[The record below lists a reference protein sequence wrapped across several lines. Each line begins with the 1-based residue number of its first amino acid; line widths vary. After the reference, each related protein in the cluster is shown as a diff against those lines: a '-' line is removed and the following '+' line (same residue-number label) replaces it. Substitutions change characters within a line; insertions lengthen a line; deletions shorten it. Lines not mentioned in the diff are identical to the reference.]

1 VTYTVTVAALHLSD
15 SFHLPADASAE
26 VPYSDRPKAV
36 LEVGEDETL
45 KTVLER
51 AATELNVSVSGLPGS
66 PVDNMGFI
74 AFYEE
79 GDESEVRTTRDSPSG
94 KLVDSR
100 LDGLWDLTTVDAS
113 GAARWSRHFSV
124 VRYDEL
130 VRASETGFIR
140 GDVFRPYLIASTGE
154 SEGLLLTW
162 EGLMAAFLTLRT
174 LLREGLG
181 EEFGGIDVALL
192 GPDPMGLR
200 PRPHGGAYRDRLM
213 NRRRRAELAAQAIEQ
228 HQEGWATR
236 GARPDNFREMI
247 ERAAPWSSDDLAERL
262 GTSVGT
268 AEAILGGFG
277 FSQEASGLWTFRED
291 DDAVFMNDALE
302 EAMLWVN
309 ETGAPDRQFAWRM
322 ETYVWTG
329 KRREPFWS

>member
-1 VTYTVTVAALHLSD
+1 
-15 SFHLPADASAE
+15 
-26 VPYSDRPKAV
+26 
-36 LEVGEDETL
+36 
-45 KTVLER
+45 
-51 AATELNVSVSGLPGS
+51 
-66 PVDNMGFI
+66 
-74 AFYEE
+74 
-79 GDESEVRTTRDSPSG
+79 
-94 KLVDSR
+94 
-100 LDGLWDLTTVDAS
+100 
-113 GAARWSRHFSV
+113 
-124 VRYDEL
+124 
-130 VRASETGFIR
+130 
-140 GDVFRPYLIASTGE
+140 
-154 SEGLLLTW
+154 
-162 EGLMAAFLTLRT
+162 
-174 LLREGLG
+174 
-181 EEFGGIDVALL
+181 
-192 GPDPMGLR
+192 
-200 PRPHGGAYRDRLM
+200 M